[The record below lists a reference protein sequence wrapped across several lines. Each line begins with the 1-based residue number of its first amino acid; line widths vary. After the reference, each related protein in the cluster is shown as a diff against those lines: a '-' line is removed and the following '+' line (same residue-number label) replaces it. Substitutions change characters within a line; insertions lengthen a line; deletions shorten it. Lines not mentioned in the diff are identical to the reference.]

1 MAAIFAAAYDS
12 LPSLPDARDAM
23 IEKKGRDFIDGPL
36 RKFFY
41 EQGVQDKLGV
51 RLLHRHFDMNPNERL
66 VEVRKTSFPI
76 QVGASAEPV
85 IPWHAGNIVPQT
97 YRFVGNSLVPCEF
110 AWEEGQYPTGD
121 LGLGEQF
128 TGQLN
133 QLLEEHDMKDLLG
146 VCRRTPED
154 TSHLSM
160 EVTHGRVNVM
170 VPQEE
175 AAPEHVEA
183 FWAYNQD
190 GLEKAACVVVCYS
203 GAGGSHDS
211 MHAN

>member
-1 MAAIFAAAYDS
+1 MASFAIAYDT

-23 IEKKGRDFIDGPL
+23 IAKKGRDFIDGPL
-36 RKFFY
+36 RKLFY

-76 QVGASAEPV
+76 EVDVTEEPV
-85 IPWHAGNIVPQT
+85 IPWHAGNIVPQV
-97 YRFVGNSLVPCEF
+97 YRSMGSWLVPCEF
-110 AWEEGQYPTGD
+110 AWEEGEGADAFDFDDQFARRF
-121 LGLGEQF
+121 GE
-128 TGQLN
+128 
-133 QLLEEHDMKDLLG
+133 LLEEYGMQDLLG
-146 VCRRTPED
+146 LCRRGPED
-154 TSHLSM
+154 ESHLSM

-170 VPQEE
+170 VPQESIG
-175 AAPEHVEA
+175 APEHVEA
-183 FWAYNQD
+183 FWAYNED

-203 GAGGSHDS
+203 GANGAHNS